1 MAPTALPAMVNG
13 LVELLI
19 ELTPD
24 EEKSNF
30 STEQELLLINSS
42 LSQKDTEK
50 QSILDLYRKQLIT
63 SKDVEEQLS
72 KIAFERSA
80 LENRQKEL
88 KNALL
93 TTTDEV
99 NRKKDA
105 IMLLGDLKEK
115 LTGQITYET
124 KRNIIKQLVRSN
136 STANLPKV

>member
-1 MAPTALPAMVNG
+1 M
-13 LVELLI
+13 ELLI